1 MHGVLMRYH
10 LIVGMTSALPLLIVE
25 SLYIA
30 IILALGTAATSIGSH
45 KRHERAITSLARTHQ
60 ADLELAFL
68 FGLEVRGRHP
78 R

>member
-30 IILALGTAATSIGSH
+30 IILALGTAATSVGSH
-45 KRHERAITSLARTHQ
+45 KRHGRAIAALTRAHQ
-60 ADLELAFL
+60 ADLELAFWV
-68 FGLEVRGRHP
+68 GHEAHRRRP